1 MLENSIKSNNN
12 IFESIKHTD
21 DDGNEYWYARE
32 LMKALG
38 YIKWD
43 NFYKVIQSAKLAI
56 MNSCNNPDER
66 LPEVRKSF
74 ISGNGTVRYIMDYK
88 LSRYACYLIAQE
100 ADSRKKV
107 VALAKSYFAIQ
118 TRKMELIE
126 ENYKNMS
133 EDEKRL
139 QNRQL
144 VKKKNNS
151 LRKTAAKSGVKNF
164 ALFNNAG
171 YKGLYDGRTADD
183 IFKEKKLNYR
193 NDILD
198 YMCSGE
204 LIANLFRI
212 NQTEEALI
220 NKNVESEKEAVNT
233 HFIIGKNVRD
243 VIIKSGGT
251 LPENYPTPIKS
262 IKDIE
267 KSNNKKLSP

>member
-12 IFESIKHTD
+12 IFESIKHID

-56 MNSCNNPDER
+56 MKSCNNPDER

-74 ISGNGTVRYIMDYK
+74 ISGNGAVRYIIDYK

-144 VKKKNNS
+144 VKKKNTS

-233 HFIIGKNVRD
+233 HFIVGKNVRD

-251 LPENYPTPIKS
+251 LPENYPTPVKS

-267 KSNNKKLSP
+267 KSNNKKLVP

>member
-1 MLENSIKSNNN
+1 MLENSIKLNNN
-12 IFESIKHTD
+12 IFENIKHID
-21 DDGNEYWYARE
+21 EDGNEFWYARE
-32 LMKALG
+32 LMKALDYHDWRNFDRTIKKAVIAANLSFPNENYWG
-38 YIKWD
+38 VEVNNPIISGKGKVEYIK
-43 NFYKVIQSAKLAI
+43 
-56 MNSCNNPDER
+56 
-66 LPEVRKSF
+66 
-74 ISGNGTVRYIMDYK
+74 DYK
-88 LSRYACYLIAQE
+88 LSRMGCYLVAQNGDSNKLEIAIAQ
-100 ADSRKKV
+100 
-107 VALAKSYFAIQ
+107 SYFAIQ
-118 TRKMELIE
+118 TRKMEIVE
-126 ENYKNMS
+126 KNYNDMS

-144 VKKKNNS
+144 VKKKNTS
-151 LRKTAAKSGVKNF
+151 LRKIAARSGVKNF
-164 ALFNNAG
+164 AMFNNAG
-171 YKGLYDGRTADD
+171 YKGLYNGRTADD
-183 IFKEKKLNYR
+183 IFKEKELNYR

-262 IKDIE
+262 VKDIE
-267 KSNNKKLSP
+267 KSNNKKLNP